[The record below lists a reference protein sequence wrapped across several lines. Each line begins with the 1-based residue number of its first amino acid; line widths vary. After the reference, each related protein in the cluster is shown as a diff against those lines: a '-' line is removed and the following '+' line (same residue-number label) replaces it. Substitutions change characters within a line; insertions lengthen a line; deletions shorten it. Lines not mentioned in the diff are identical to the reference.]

1 MLILS
6 NVTQKTQET
15 LLQTSTLEAARL
27 DPVFFTRERKMT
39 FSEIV
44 LFLLSGFKTSTQTAL
59 NRFFL
64 HVLKEEKSMSQQAL
78 SKARSHFNHSP
89 FELLFREVVQM
100 RFCGEHEITLLHGFQ
115 LFAVDGSHIA
125 LPDTAQLLE
134 AFGGVGRNADSPTAK
149 ISLLYDVMNDFIVD
163 AAIDRAGTS
172 ERDFAL
178 SHMEKLRDIGGDVKK
193 LLIFDRG
200 YPSAALIHELEKQG
214 LYFLMRVRSKW
225 NRDVDEASMG
235 DCLIKLDEE
244 TTLRV
249 VKFKL
254 PSGETETLITNLFEL
269 PLKEFPELYFKRW
282 PIETKYD
289 VLKNKLALEGFTGYS
304 KNVILQDFWATLYLA
319 NLATVAKDEANAEAQ
334 KERSGKNNR
343 YEYVPN
349 LNQVIATLKDYLV
362 IACFTKSA
370 EERERCLNIILTEMK
385 RSVVPIRP
393 KRSVNRPAN
402 PRKVK
407 FHHNRKFPS

>member
-1 MLILS
+1 MLLLS
-6 NVTQKTQET
+6 NIAQIIRET

-27 DPVFFTRERKMT
+27 NPAFFTRERKMT

-44 LFLLSGFKTSTQTAL
+44 LFVLSGFKTSTQTAL
-59 NRFFL
+59 NRFFVQ
-64 HVLKEEKSMSQQAL
+64 VLKEEKPMSQQAL
-78 SKARSHFNHSP
+78 SKARSHFDHSP
-89 FELLFREVVQM
+89 FELIFRKVVQM
-100 RFCGEHEITLLHGFQ
+100 RFCGEHDITLLHGFQ
-115 LFAVDGSHIA
+115 ILAVDGSHIA

-178 SHMEKLRDIGGDVKK
+178 KHMETLRNICPDLKK

-200 YPSAALIHELEKQG
+200 YPSAALIHEIEKQG

-225 NRDVDEASMG
+225 NRGVDEAGMG
-235 DCLIKLDEE
+235 DSLINIDEE

-254 PSGETETLITNLFEL
+254 PSGETETLITNLL
-269 PLKEFPELYFKRW
+269 DMPLKEFPDLYFKRW

-289 VLKNKLALEGFTGYS
+289 VLKNKLYS
-304 KNVILQDFWATLYLA
+304 K
-319 NLATVAKDEANAEAQ
+319 
-334 KERSGKNNR
+334 RSQMAG
-343 YEYVPN
+343 
-349 LNQVIATLKDYLV
+349 
-362 IACFTKSA
+362 
-370 EERERCLNIILTEMK
+370 
-385 RSVVPIRP
+385 
-393 KRSVNRPAN
+393 
-402 PRKVK
+402 
-407 FHHNRKFPS
+407 